1 MEQRIVITGEEM
13 ILESG
18 ITSVDVTCSCGT
30 AHFNV
35 QIGEEMLVCKCGS
48 ALGFQDDEQYFNYFW
63 VEKEEARKSAQQI
76 VNGDARNLC

>member
-18 ITSVDVTCSCGT
+18 MISQDVKCSCGT
-30 AHFNV
+30 THLNV

-48 ALGFQDDEQYFNYFW
+48 ALGFKDTKQYFNYFW
-63 VEKEEARKSAQQI
+63 VEKDEARKSAEQVI
-76 VNGDARNLC
+76 NGDVRNLC